1 MWRGTGHGVF
11 AVCDAIG
18 RRLTAGGRK
27 GHGHRWGARTPVHG
41 TLSGRRGVGTGVV
54 VIGDI
59 ACDLLVRTRAP
70 LAFGADTRAHTSPQP
85 GGAGANT
92 AAWLARLGVETH
104 LVGRVGR
111 DVFGQFLT
119 HELRRDGVVLHVG
132 EDPSHPTGQ
141 IVVVVDPTGERSML
155 TDRGA
160 NSHLRREDL
169 PTGLFGTA
177 QHLHLSGYAF
187 LDDGP
192 RAAALDALR
201 LARARGMTTSIDPA
215 SATVL
220 ADLGP
225 RRFLQWTAG
234 IDVCFPNH
242 EEGALL
248 AGTGE
253 PAAIAA
259 TLSNHYPGVVLTLG
273 AEGAIYA
280 AAGQDTVYLPASPAR
295 IVDTTGAGDALCA
308 AYLAAWL
315 THEPPVAALQRGLG
329 LAARVVETVGG
340 RPRL

>member
-1 MWRGTGHGVF
+1 M
-11 AVCDAIG
+11 
-18 RRLTAGGRK
+18 
-27 GHGHRWGARTPVHG
+27 
-41 TLSGRRGVGTGVV
+41 GTGVV